1 MKYIKKPIQIEAMQL
16 LGNEQSIRSV
26 MEYMGHTITTDCDV
40 SRDRF
45 SDYCRSVCLTGLSVK
60 TLESGEGV
68 QIASIGDYII
78 KGIHGEFYPCKSDIF
93 KLTYDKVED

>member
-1 MKYIKKPIQIEAMQL
+1 MKYIKKPIPIEAMQL
-16 LGNEQSIRSV
+16 LATEQSIRAV
-26 MEYMGHTITTDCDV
+26 MAYMGHTITTDCDV

-45 SDYCRSVCLTGLSVK
+45 SDYCNSVILTGLSVK

-78 KGIHGEFYPCKSDIF
+78 KGVRGEFYPCKPDIF
-93 KLTYDKVED
+93 LETYDKVE